1 MFLLRYFKHIPSQ
14 YQNDVYIFI
23 KYYSSLNNLFI
34 LFMFSNNRIVKEKNL
49 KHSKQINTLQ
59 NILFLQLQKLDLCIK
74 I

>member
-1 MFLLRYFKHIPSQ
+1 
-14 YQNDVYIFI
+14 
-23 KYYSSLNNLFI
+23 
-34 LFMFSNNRIVKEKNL
+34 MFSNNRIVKEKNL